1 VSEWPEPSP
10 EPGEQPRWL
19 GWGVLA
25 ILVGALLWTTRDG
38 DWTRSFADVR
48 LPELSLPQIEMPE
61 IDWPDFGSNDN
72 SVQLPDG
79 AITQESIEAIPG
91 IPPVASSDFGAP
103 IVQNVPFETC
113 LETTEGAIEAI
124 GSPIMLEDSPDRRV
138 VRFKLLDGDITMT
151 CARAEGTISIARREG

>member
-1 VSEWPEPSP
+1 MSEWPEPTP

-25 ILVGALLWTTRDG
+25 IIVGALLWATRDG
-38 DWTRSFADVR
+38 SGTPSFADWR
-48 LPELSLPQIEMPE
+48 MPQLSLPEISLPELE
-61 IDWPDFGSNDN
+61 WPDFGSNET

-79 AITQESIEAIPG
+79 AITQESIEAVPG

-103 IVQNVPFETC
+103 IVQSVPFETC
-113 LETTEGAIEAI
+113 LETTEGAIETI
-124 GSPIMLEDSPDRRV
+124 GSPIMLEDGPDRRV

-151 CARAEGTISIARREG
+151 CARADGTMSIVRREG